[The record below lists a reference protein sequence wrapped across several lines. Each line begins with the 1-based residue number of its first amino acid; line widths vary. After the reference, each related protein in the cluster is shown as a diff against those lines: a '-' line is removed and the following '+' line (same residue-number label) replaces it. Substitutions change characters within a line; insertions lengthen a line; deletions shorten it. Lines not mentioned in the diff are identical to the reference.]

1 MKRLANQLTSHERKL
16 RALDL
21 RKAGATYQM
30 IADQLGYGGPSG
42 AYKAVTSALKAT
54 LKEPADELRT
64 MELERLD
71 AMLLPLWRRVQ
82 NGDERAVD
90 RVLRIMERRAKLLGL
105 DAPTKVD
112 LAVQGL
118 VEALTGIDDGAPLFP
133 TDPEAPA
140 PAATG

>member
-1 MKRLANQLTSHERKL
+1 VKRLANQLTSHERKL

-105 DAPTKVD
+105 DAPAKRPVS
-112 LAVQGL
+112 GS
-118 VEALTGIDDGAPLFP
+118 EDDGPVRIIIEYVSES
-133 TDPEAPA
+133 TPA
-140 PAATG
+140 DAGQGPAHAS